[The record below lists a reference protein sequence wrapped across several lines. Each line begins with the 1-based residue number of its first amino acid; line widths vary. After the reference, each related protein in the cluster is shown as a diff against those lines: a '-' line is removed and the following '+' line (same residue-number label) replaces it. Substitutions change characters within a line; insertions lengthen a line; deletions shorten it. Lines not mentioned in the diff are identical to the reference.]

1 MPAITTSTSS
11 TITDQGERLRRPAR
25 TRTLRFDEL
34 RISHV
39 ADGAVQLKP
48 RGWFPAST
56 DEDWARYADHL
67 DADGALVAGIGGLLV
82 EYGDRALLI
91 DAGFGPDAMPDDPG
105 NDWIGALHGGRLLD
119 SLAELGRSPADIEA
133 VAVTHLHTDH
143 IGWAWHPAPGSDRPA
158 FTDAAYLFGE
168 DEWNGRHRIPE
179 VHGITGEILA
189 ALEPRARTVAE
200 GEEVFPS
207 VRVLSTPGHTV
218 GHTAYVIESGG
229 RRLIAFGDA
238 LHSPVQI
245 GRPEWSAGPDVDA
258 DRSAEHRR
266 RLVAE
271 LSAPDTFG
279 YGIHFAD
286 VVFGRVERRTGTEP
300 GSGRDVWV
308 PVDGVTAEGE

>member
-1 MPAITTSTSS
+1 MPATTV
-11 TITDQGERLRRPAR
+11 QGERLRRPSRAR
-25 TRTLRFDEL
+25 TFHLGDL

-39 ADGAVQLKP
+39 PDGAVQLRP

-56 DEDWARYADHL
+56 AEDWVRYADHL
-67 DADGALVAGIGGLLV
+67 DPEGYLVAGIGGLLV

-91 DAGFGPDAMPDDPG
+91 DSGFGPDAAPADPE
-105 NDWIGALHGGRLLD
+105 NPWIGAIHGGRLLD
-119 SLAELGRSPADIEA
+119 NLAELGRVPGEIEA

-143 IGWAWHPAPGSDRPA
+143 IGWAWHPAPGGDGRPA
-158 FTDAAYLFGE
+158 LAGAAYLFGA
-168 DEWNGRHRIPE
+168 DEWNGRHRIPAE
-179 VHGITGEILA
+179 HGITEEILA
-189 ALEPRARTVAE
+189 ALEPRARTVVD
-200 GEEVFPS
+200 GEEIFPG
-207 VRVLSTPGHTV
+207 VRVLATPGHTV

-271 LSAPDTFG
+271 LAEPGTLG
-279 YGIHFAD
+279 YGVHFAD
-286 VVFGRVERRTGTEP
+286 VVFGRAEFVAAG
-300 GSGRDVWV
+300 
-308 PVDGVTAEGE
+308 EGE